1 MRTVFA
7 VHTAFAL
14 VEPTKQLFAEHLPDV
29 RLINMADESLIQD
42 VIQAGEVPPA
52 VAKRLINYYFAGV
65 DAGADL
71 IFNTCS
77 SVGEVADL
85 ARPLLEVPMVKIDD
99 AMVIE
104 AINSATSIG
113 VLATVSTTL
122 APTIRLV
129 QAKAAEAGKDV
140 AVVDGLAEGAFQA
153 MMSGDSATHDR
164 LILETGKR
172 VAAEADMLV
181 LAQGSMA
188 RMEESLAQA
197 TGKPV
202 LSSPLR
208 GVLAVKAA
216 LEELKA

>member
-1 MRTVFA
+1 MKTVFA

-14 VEPTKQLFAEHLPDV
+14 IEPTKHLFAELLPDV

-42 VIQAGEVPPA
+42 VIQAGSVPPA
-52 VAKRLINYYFAGV
+52 VAKRLVSYYWAGI

-77 SVGEVADL
+77 SVGEIADL
-85 ARPLLEVPMVKIDD
+85 ARPLLPVPIVKIDD
-99 AMVIE
+99 AMTVE
-104 AINSATSIG
+104 AVNSAESIG
-113 VLATVSTTL
+113 VLATVPTTL

-129 QAKAAEAGKDV
+129 QTKAAQMNKTV

-153 MMSGDSATHDR
+153 LMSGDAATHDR
-164 LILETGKR
+164 LILETGQR
-172 VAAEADMLV
+172 VAAEADMLI

-188 RMEESLAQA
+188 RMENELAQA

-202 LSSPLR
+202 LSSPRR

-216 LEELKA
+216 LEEMSL

>member
-1 MRTVFA
+1 MKTVFA

-14 VEPTKQLFAEHLPDV
+14 VEPTKKLFAEYLPDI

-42 VIQAGEVPPA
+42 VIHAGTVLPA
-52 VAKRLINYYFAGV
+52 VAKRLVSYYFAGI

-77 SVGEVADL
+77 SVGEIADL
-85 ARPLLEVPMVKIDD
+85 ARPFLRVPLVKIDD
-99 AMVIE
+99 AMATE
-104 AINSATSIG
+104 AVNSAASIG
-113 VLATVSTTL
+113 VLATVPTTL

-129 QAKAAEAGKDV
+129 KAKAAWLSKNV
-140 AVVDGLAEGAFQA
+140 TVVDGLAEGAFQSLMA
-153 MMSGDSATHDR
+153 GDSETHDR

-172 VAAEADMLV
+172 VAAETDILV

-188 RMEESLAQA
+188 RMEDTLAQA

-202 LSSPLR
+202 LSSPRR

-216 LEELKA
+216 LEEMDA